1 METGEAAVLCVALI
15 VAAFIVPAWVER
27 LRARAGRAAAQRAA
41 EWQRRRTMLY
51 DNLSVDEAQAI
62 VRGWEEMTEEE
73 RVALSLSRRVEIRKI
88 REDLE
93 KHKRAW
99 GMK

>member
-1 METGEAAVLCVALI
+1 METGEAAVFCVALI

-51 DNLSVDEAQAI
+51 DNLSIAEAI
-62 VRGWEEMTEEE
+62 VWGWEEMTEKE
-73 RVALSLSRRVEIRKI
+73 RVALSLSRRAEIRKI

-93 KHKRAW
+93 KHKQAW
-99 GMK
+99 GLE